1 MIGGSGGGG
10 YGNSAYRI
18 NGNCGKFLQG
28 NYYFYYLLL
37 LIIVLNPHF
46 MEIWQLRKILLSICL
61 YLVFV
66 SLDIVCISV
75 YLRVCVFPPFLF
87 SLIFQLCA
95 LLDKC
100 LNSFN
105 NLYPHIYCVA
115 VLHVIFN
122 SLYLLYLFPQFSFK
136 NLFLSVFFVYLTY
149 TVPSSFTYYYY
160 YWFQLFIIF
169 VIYIYIDWFGLVWKY
184 LHNTHIRI
192 IP

>member
-1 MIGGSGGGG
+1 MWEILT
-10 YGNSAYRI
+10 R
-18 NGNCGKFLQG
+18 Q
-28 NYYFYYLLL
+28 LLL
-37 LIIVLNPHF
+37 LLPTIVNYCSESTLYGNLTVAKNTF
-46 MEIWQLRKILLSICL
+46 VNLSISC
-61 YLVFV
+61 F
-66 SLDIVCISV
+66 CISV

-95 LLDKC
+95 LFDKC